1 MDKRLFVGFKVPRK
15 IIDIINMLRSTLVDS
30 DGYYNWVYG
39 NNLHLKLLFLGP
51 QELKHIEDISSRIDS
66 ISKQF
71 NDFQIKIEGTGTFS
85 RNNNHH
91 ALWLGINDKDNNLSR
106 INYELKASL
115 EDFIDSNKVSKFL
128 PHITVARK
136 KKKYIK
142 NKIDVNNF
150 MNSVYFPMEFHIKY
164 FTLLESS
171 VLENKVH
178 YKTIK
183 KFNLT

>member
-1 MDKRLFVGFKVPRK
+1 MDKRLFIGFKVPRK
-15 IIDIINMLRSTLVDS
+15 ITDIINMLRSTLIDN
-30 DGYYNWVYG
+30 DGFYNWVSG
-39 NNLHLKLLFLGP
+39 NNLHLTLLFLGS
-51 QELKHIEDISSRIDS
+51 QDLKHIEDISSKVNS
-66 ISKQF
+66 IAKQF
-71 NDFQIKIEGTGTFS
+71 NDFQIKIEGTGAFS
-85 RNNNHH
+85 RNDSNH
-91 ALWLGINDKDNNLSR
+91 ALWLGINDKNNMLSR
-106 INYELKASL
+106 INYELKVGL
-115 EDFIDSNKVSKFL
+115 EDFIDSKNVSKFL

-150 MNSVYFPMEFHIKY
+150 MNSVYFPMEFRIKY

>member
-1 MDKRLFVGFKVPRK
+1 MNKRLFIGFKLPRK
-15 IIDIINMLRSTLVDS
+15 ITDIINMLRSTLIDS
-30 DGYYNWVYG
+30 EGYYNWVSG
-39 NNLHLKLLFLGP
+39 NNLHLTLLFLGS
-51 QELKHIEDISSRIDS
+51 QELKQIENISSKVDNIA
-66 ISKQF
+66 KQF
-71 NDFQIKIEGTGTFS
+71 NDFHIEIKGAGSFS
-85 RNNNHH
+85 RNNQNQ
-91 ALWLGINDKDNNLSR
+91 ALWLGVNDKDNILNR
-106 INYELKASL
+106 INYELKSDL
-115 EDFIDSNKVSKFL
+115 EDFIDSKTISKFL
-128 PHITVARK
+128 PHITIARK

-150 MNSVYFPMEFHIKY
+150 TNSVYFPMEFRIKY